1 MYTLI
6 VPGKGAA
13 TKTGKPKG
21 GKGTTMIINGKN
33 YLLLERRGC
42 EYLKDETPD
51 TINNYRV
58 CTAEK
63 IQGNDGIMYFVEFT
77 KWDRWIYRTTNKRTG
92 APLKK
97 GVTEIVQRHALHI
110 DTEYENEN
118 GSWKNS
124 RLEQALNNRGY
135 DYSENDIL
143 AAVNSISAVKYD
155 GIKYVEAFTVTEHG
169 NFTPASVIYKWAKA
183 HRLEQIGN
191 NVKMYTGIYKYMA
204 YNIDNSSADNNLTIY
219 LERVA

>member
-1 MYTLI
+1 
-6 VPGKGAA
+6 
-13 TKTGKPKG
+13 
-21 GKGTTMIINGKN
+21 MIINGKN

-42 EYLKDETPD
+42 EYFPNETHD

-58 CTAEK
+58 CTAERVP
-63 IQGNDGIMYFVEFT
+63 GNDGEEYFIEFT
-77 KWDRWIYRTTNKRTG
+77 KWDKWHYRTTNKRTG

-118 GSWKNS
+118 GSWRNS

-155 GIKYVEAFTVTEHG
+155 GIKYVGTFTVTENG
-169 NFTPASVIYKWAKA
+169 NFTPAGVIYKWAKA
-183 HRLEQIGN
+183 HRIEQIGN
-191 NVKMYTGIYKYMA
+191 MVKMYTGIYKYMA
-204 YNIDNSSADNNLTIY
+204 YNIDNSKEDNNLTIY
-219 LERVA
+219 LEKVA

>member
-1 MYTLI
+1 M
-6 VPGKGAA
+6 K
-13 TKTGKPKG
+13 
-21 GKGTTMIINGKN
+21 INGKN

-42 EYLKDETPD
+42 EYFKNETPD

-58 CTAEK
+58 CTAERVPGK
-63 IQGNDGIMYFVEFT
+63 DGKEYFIEFT
-77 KWDRWIYRTTNKRTG
+77 KWDKWHYRTTNKRTG

-97 GVTEIVQRHALHI
+97 GVTEIVQYHALHI

-118 GSWKNS
+118 GAWRNS
-124 RLEQALNNRGY
+124 RLEQELNNRGY
-135 DYSENDIL
+135 DYSESDIL

-155 GIKYVEAFTVTEHG
+155 GIKYVETFTATEHG

-191 NVKMYTGIYKYMA
+191 KVKMYTGIYKYMA
-204 YNIDNSSADNNLTIY
+204 YNIDNSNAENNLTIY
-219 LERVA
+219 LEKVA

>member
-1 MYTLI
+1 
-6 VPGKGAA
+6 
-13 TKTGKPKG
+13 
-21 GKGTTMIINGKN
+21 MIINGKN

-77 KWDRWIYRTTNKRTG
+77 KWDKWQYGTTNKRT
-92 APLKK
+92 
-97 GVTEIVQRHALHI
+97 IVQRHALHI
-110 DTEYENEN
+110 DTEYEDEN
-118 GSWKNS
+118 GSWRNS

-135 DYSENDIL
+135 DYSEGDIL

-155 GIKYVEAFTVTEHG
+155 GIKYVETFTVTEHG

-191 NVKMYTGIYKYMA
+191 KVKMYTGIYKYMA
-204 YNIDNSSADNNLTIY
+204 YNIDNSKAENNLTIF
-219 LERVA
+219 LEKIA

>member
-1 MYTLI
+1 
-6 VPGKGAA
+6 
-13 TKTGKPKG
+13 
-21 GKGTTMIINGKN
+21 MIINGKN

-42 EYLKDETPD
+42 EYFKNETPD
-51 TINNYRV
+51 TIKNYRV
-58 CTAEK
+58 CTAERVPGK
-63 IQGNDGIMYFVEFT
+63 DGKEYFIEFT
-77 KWDRWIYRTTNKRTG
+77 KWDKWRYRTTNKRTG

-97 GVTEIVQRHALHI
+97 AVTEIIQRHALHI

-118 GSWKNS
+118 GSWRNS

-135 DYSENDIL
+135 DYSESDIL

-155 GIKYVEAFTVTEHG
+155 GIKYVETFTATEHG

-191 NVKMYTGIYKYMA
+191 KVKMYTGIYKYMA
-204 YNIDNSSADNNLTIY
+204 YNIDNSKTENNLTIY
-219 LERVA
+219 LEKVA